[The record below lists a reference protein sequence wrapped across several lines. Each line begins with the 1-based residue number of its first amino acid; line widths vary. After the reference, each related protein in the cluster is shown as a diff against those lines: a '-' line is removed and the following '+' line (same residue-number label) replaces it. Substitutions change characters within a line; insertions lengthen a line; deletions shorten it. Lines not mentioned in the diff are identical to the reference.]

1 MRIAVMG
8 AGALGAYF
16 GGRLAEAGDEVAF
29 IARGPHL
36 NAIRARGLKVVSALG
51 DIHLKDCL
59 ATDGPADIGPVDI
72 VLFTVKLGDMESAAE
87 VCRPLIGDGTVVV
100 PLLNGVEAPD
110 VLARTLGPEHAAG
123 GAAYISA
130 RIAEPGVV
138 EHIGDFARMQF
149 GSTDATAQA
158 RLGSF
163 LQSCRAAGI
172 EAALVDDIAKT
183 LWEKFTVL
191 LALSTLTTAARTPV
205 GPIREDD
212 NGRATLIAVIEEA
225 AAVAA
230 AMGVA
235 ISDDIVEKNLAFL
248 DGLPAEVTASM
259 LVDLKAGKPLEA
271 PWLSGSL
278 IRMGRE
284 AGVPTPVNTALYAV
298 ILPHVGGRAGIG
310 DGRAVEA
317 ALFQVRK
324 R

>member
-29 IARGPHL
+29 VARGPHL
-36 NAIRARGLKVVSALG
+36 NAIRARGLRVVSALG

-59 ATDGPADIGPVDI
+59 ATNDPADIGPVDV

-87 VCRPLIGDGTVVV
+87 ACRPLIGADTVVV

-110 VLARTLGPEHAAG
+110 VLARILSADHAAG

-158 RLGSF
+158 RLAAF
-163 LQSCRAAGI
+163 LERCRAADI
-172 EAALVDDIAKT
+172 EAELVDDIEKI

-191 LALSTLTTAARTPV
+191 LALSALTTAARTSV
-205 GPIREDD
+205 GPIRGDD
-212 NGRATLIAVIEEA
+212 NGRATLVAVIEEA
-225 AAVAA
+225 AAVGRAR
-230 AMGVA
+230 GVA
-235 ISDDIVEKNLAFL
+235 VADDIVEQKMAFL

-259 LVDLKAGKPLEA
+259 LVDLRAGKPLET

-278 IRMGRE
+278 VRMGRE

-298 ILPHVGGRAGIG
+298 ILPHVGGERR
-310 DGRAVEA
+310 DR
-317 ALFQVRK
+317 
-324 R
+324 